1 MKWRE
6 RPKTVSFIPP
16 LEDVEPGIHI
26 LFQYSAHYS
35 ACYIIQTLRL
45 ESCPI
50 MRHYFSSGIIYLCI
64 SDLHVWSNMCF
75 HKGLSEMGEKMN
87 CMKEEYI
94 PQTKPTASPNTLLLC
109 SQDTVS
115 LSTLLHVAVC
125 LCPSLHRASCT
136 SLFLR
141 L

>member
-1 MKWRE
+1 M
-6 RPKTVSFIPP
+6 
-16 LEDVEPGIHI
+16 G
-26 LFQYSAHYS
+26 
-35 ACYIIQTLRL
+35 
-45 ESCPI
+45 
-50 MRHYFSSGIIYLCI
+50 HYFSSGIIHLCI
-64 SDLHVWSNMCF
+64 SDLLVWSNMCF

-87 CMKEEYI
+87 CMNEEYI
-94 PQTKPTASPNTLLLC
+94 PQTKPSASPKSLLLC

>member
-1 MKWRE
+1 M
-6 RPKTVSFIPP
+6 
-16 LEDVEPGIHI
+16 
-26 LFQYSAHYS
+26 LFQYYAHYS
-35 ACYIIQTLRL
+35 ACCIIQTLRL

-50 MRHYFSSGIIYLCI
+50 MGHYFSSGIIHLCI

-94 PQTKPTASPNTLLLC
+94 PQTKPNASPKTLLC

-115 LSTLLHVAVC
+115 LATLCHVAVC
-125 LCPSLHRASCT
+125 LCPSLHRASCM

>member
-1 MKWRE
+1 M
-6 RPKTVSFIPP
+6 
-16 LEDVEPGIHI
+16 G
-26 LFQYSAHYS
+26 
-35 ACYIIQTLRL
+35 
-45 ESCPI
+45 
-50 MRHYFSSGIIYLCI
+50 HYFSSGIIHLYI

-94 PQTKPTASPNTLLLC
+94 PQTKPSASPKTLLLC
-109 SQDTVS
+109 PQDTLS

-125 LCPSLHRASCT
+125 FCTSLHRASCT